1 MTAKGDPK
9 GSLPVRVAVGAPRAG
24 EPGPGLDAGA
34 YFGALR
40 TRALGAVLLAAG
52 ELPSTQTLL
61 QDNAAL
67 VPDGMVA
74 VADRQVSGKGAQS
87 RWTQRGC
94 SCSACLHAFHPTS
107 FSACALHG
115 IQAGVVKTLTQQWL
129 THTRPAD
136 VALSLRQS
144 CLALCRPRVQAQP
157 ECRRAPGQEAV

>member
-1 MTAKGDPK
+1 VTAKGDPK

-67 VPDGMVA
+67 VPDGTVA

-94 SCSACLHAFHPTS
+94 SRSACSPSSLVL
-107 FSACALHG
+107 ACASHG
-115 IQAGVVKTLTQQWL
+115 TLAGMVKPLTQRWLPHTWHAQWR
-129 THTRPAD
+129 RP
-136 VALSLRQS
+136 RQS
-144 CLALCRPRVQAQP
+144 CLALCRPRLSGA
-157 ECRRAPGQEAV
+157 A

>member
-87 RWTQRGC
+87 RWTSEGVHVVH
-94 SCSACLHAFHPTS
+94 ACMLSILRHFLHALCMAS
-107 FSACALHG
+107 
-115 IQAGVVKTLTQQWL
+115 
-129 THTRPAD
+129 R
-136 VALSLRQS
+136 
-144 CLALCRPRVQAQP
+144 LAW
-157 ECRRAPGQEAV
+157 